1 MKFSFFLLHCV
12 PLYVCRL
19 CINYQDLSANLLGVA
34 ALRMLLL
41 TFTSRFVIDFLSIR
55 KVIIFSAIATDDRH
69 PLRSRSIHQN
79 AANCMTI
86 RFRYIAQP
94 RGGYGKPTAHAHV
107 NDVRRLTSRS
117 NGMPSKKKM
126 ESLRTFVF
134 VETVLRRGR
143 MFQGSDEV

>member
-1 MKFSFFLLHCV
+1 MIV
-12 PLYVCRL
+12 TPYGRVLYTK
-19 CINYQDLSANLLGVA
+19 
-34 ALRMLLL
+34 MLQIAR
-41 TFTSRFVIDFLSIR
+41 RFV
-55 KVIIFSAIATDDRH
+55 SAI
-69 PLRSRSIHQN
+69 LRN
-79 AANCMTI
+79 
-86 RFRYIAQP
+86 